1 MYSVALLA
9 FLPAIL
15 AKPYPRQATT
25 AADGTLY
32 IHPNGNT
39 NFCLGTYGAYNS
51 APVDIFDCSTK
62 TAATPSWSLD
72 SSRRRFQLNGTNFC
86 LDAGSNSEHL
96 FTYLPL
102 HPLTHT
108 QSVTVSP

>member
-1 MYSVALLA
+1 MDSLGLA
-9 FLPAIL
+9 VDP
-15 AKPYPRQATT
+15 TT

-102 HPLTHT
+102 HPLTHM

>member
-15 AKPYPRQATT
+15 AKPSPRQATT

-32 IHPNGNT
+32 IHPNRNT
-39 NFCLGTYGAYNS
+39 NFCLGTYGAYSS

-62 TAATPSWSLD
+62 TA
-72 SSRRRFQLNGTNFC
+72 SSPAWILNPDRQRFQLDGTQMC
-86 LDAGSNSEHL
+86 LDAGTNSE
-96 FTYLPL
+96 
-102 HPLTHT
+102 
-108 QSVTVSP
+108 